1 MTMACHNFDTKGVH
15 YLGMSKPMTQYRVFR
30 CTMLRQC
37 HILKTVLCGIAE
49 EKREGG
55 RRSETTIIGKTS
67 NQSNRVT
74 YRRRNTLGYSRIF

>member
-30 CTMLRQC
+30 CTMLKQC

-49 EKREGG
+49 EKREEG
-55 RRSETTIIGKTS
+55 RGSETTAIGETN
-67 NQSNRVT
+67 NQSGREDDHRKN
-74 YRRRNTLGYSRIF
+74 YLGYSRIF